1 MHDFAQ
7 ILANGLMAGCV
18 YGLVAVSL
26 ALVFGVLE
34 IPQFAFGAHA
44 MISAYAL
51 AYLTSNEFS
60 YFTALAMSVLV
71 GMGLGAIVQYLVF
84 EPLRDKPHA
93 TLFIAAFGL
102 LLILQG
108 IALLTFGPNPMVVEP
123 PVSGAVEIMGAR
135 VTYQRLII
143 IAGVLLAVMGLNV
156 FLTKTRLGHAIR
168 AAGQN
173 PFGAL
178 VVGIS
183 PRKIAM
189 LTMAVG
195 SGLSAVAGGLLAPI
209 SQVYPTMGDFLVLKA
224 FIIVVMAGMGSING
238 ALAAGLFVGIT
249 ESFGSAYFSPHIRDA
264 YSIIFLIAVLIFKPS
279 GVFGKAGRVG

>member
-7 ILANGLMAGCV
+7 ILANGLMAGAV

-44 MISAYAL
+44 MIAAYAL
-51 AYLTSNEFS
+51 AYLTANEFS
-60 YFTALAMSVLV
+60 YVTALVLSMLV

-108 IALLTFGPNPMVVEP
+108 LALLVFGPNPMVVEP
-123 PVSGAVEIMGAR
+123 PIAGAVEIMGAR

-143 IAGVLLAVMGLNV
+143 IAGVFVAVVGLNL
-156 FLTKTRLGHAIR
+156 FLTKTRLGSAIR

-178 VVGIS
+178 VVGVS

-195 SGLSAVAGGLLAPI
+195 SGLAALAGGLLAPI

-238 ALAAGLFVGIT
+238 ALIAGLFVGIT
-249 ESFGSAYFSPHIRDA
+249 ESFGSAYFSPHMRDA

>member
-60 YFTALAMSVLV
+60 YFTALALSVLV
-71 GMGLGAIVQYLVF
+71 GMGLGAIVQHLVF

-108 IALLTFGPNPMVVEP
+108 IALLAFGPNPMVVEP
-123 PVSGAVEIMGAR
+123 PVAGAVEIMGAR

-143 IAGVLLAVMGLNV
+143 IAGVLLAVIGLNV
-156 FLTKTRLGHAIR
+156 FLTKTRLGRAIR

-238 ALAAGLFVGIT
+238 ALVAGLFVGIT

-264 YSIIFLIAVLIFKPS
+264 YSIIFLIAILIFKPS

>member
-18 YGLVAVSL
+18 YGLVAMSL

-60 YFTALAMSVLV
+60 YFTALVLSVLV
-71 GMGLGAIVQYLVF
+71 GMGLGGIVQYLVF

-108 IALLTFGPNPMVVEP
+108 IALLIFGPNPMVVDP

-143 IAGVLLAVMGLNV
+143 IAGVLIAAIGLNI
-156 FLTKTRLGHAIR
+156 FLTKTRLGRAIR

-195 SGLSAVAGGLLAPI
+195 SGLAAVAGGLLAPI
-209 SQVYPTMGDFLVLKA
+209 SQVSPTMGDSLVLKA

-238 ALAAGLFVGIT
+238 ALVAGLLVGIT

-264 YSIIFLIAVLIFKPS
+264 YSIIFLIAILIFKPS
-279 GVFGKAGRVG
+279 GVFGKAERVG